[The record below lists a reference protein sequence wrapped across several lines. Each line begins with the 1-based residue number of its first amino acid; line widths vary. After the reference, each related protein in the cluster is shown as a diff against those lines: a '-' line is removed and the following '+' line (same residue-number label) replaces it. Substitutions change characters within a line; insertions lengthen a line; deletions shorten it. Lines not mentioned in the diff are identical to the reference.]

1 MLGSFFKHSMDAEQI
16 KNIKFACGRS
26 GSQRY
31 QLTRWFHDTFMNDL
45 AQCEREQ
52 DGQSS
57 LLTAFSSEAAR
68 RLSVSGDPVI
78 LLRPDTS
85 TADVEGFA
93 LAAGIV
99 TSVGARTSHAALV
112 ARQMGKP
119 CIVGCSG
126 MAIDVVAGR
135 AQLDRTTIAESDW
148 LTVDGGSGRI
158 YLGQLDTVESRPEKE
173 LAEIATWRSQAGDS
187 HRKDAT
193 PPLPASAGG

>member
-1 MLGSFFKHSMDAEQI
+1 MRNKSRTL
-16 KNIKFACGRS
+16 
-26 GSQRY
+26 
-31 QLTRWFHDTFMNDL
+31 
-45 AQCEREQ
+45 
-52 DGQSS
+52 SS
-57 LLTAFSSEAAR
+57 
-68 RLSVSGDPVI
+68 PVD
-78 LLRPDTS
+78 RA
-85 TADVEGFA
+85 ADVEGFA
-93 LAAGIV
+93 LAAGIIV

-158 YLGQLDTVESRPEKE
+158 YLGQFETVVSRPQKE
-173 LAEIATWRSQAGDS
+173 LAEIVNWHLQAGDG